1 MVASLVA
8 ELELQGERA
17 LVVVVLGLYSTGQ
30 WLWHTG
36 LVAPRHVSA
45 GEDSRESLGQQ
56 GNQTSQ
62 S

>member
-45 GEDSRESLGQQ
+45 GEDSRESLGQ
-56 GNQTSQ
+56 
-62 S
+62 